1 MPLRSDLLN
10 PIPGPNPAGE
20 NLRYAPVYDQ
30 IREARREEE
39 AITEGDWQTP
49 GKKANW
55 PLVIKLATDALAT
68 KSKDLQL
75 AAWLTEAL
83 IRTEGYAAL
92 APCLDLIRG
101 LLENFWDGLYPEI
114 EDGDLELRATP
125 LEWIGTQLETPIK
138 QVPLTRSGLDW
149 LQYKISRSVPTED
162 EAASSDARRAQR
174 EAAIADGKITPEEF
188 DSAFHATPTSFYQQA
203 FDDLEAA
210 RESLVQLAAV
220 CDEKFGDYSPSFSV
234 LRNTL
239 EEVQQSVRILLQR
252 KQALEGPPA
261 EEEVAGEETVAEEGA
276 WAAEEVTAVPV
287 RPTAAPRRKALAAEP
302 QDREDAIERV
312 VSAARFLRHEDP
324 YSPVPYLLLRALRW
338 GELRA
343 AGASPDYSVLEAPST
358 EIRRQLK
365 RLTSEGSWAEALE
378 VAEEAA
384 GAPCGRAWLDVQR
397 YAVRCLTELGY
408 EAPANALR
416 AELRALLADYPELP
430 NWSLSDDTPVAN
442 AETQAWLKEE
452 ILPKQEEAPPSQE
465 AEEPYVPVSWQEP
478 APAAAEGEE
487 QPPDAY
493 MLALEALRSG
503 QRKEAVEILARE
515 AAQERSGRAR
525 FQRRIQLAEICMA
538 AGYEAVAWPILE
550 EIAQEIEQRKLEEW
564 EAPEV
569 LAHPLTLLFRCL
581 SKLDRDSE
589 EKQRIYARIC
599 RLDPVQA
606 LACGR

>member
-1 MPLRSDLLN
+1 MPLRTDLLN
-10 PIPGPNPAGE
+10 PIAGPNPAGE

-30 IREARREEE
+30 IREARRQEE
-39 AITEGDWQTP
+39 AVTEGDWQTP

-55 PLVIKLATDALAT
+55 PLVIKLAGDALAT
-68 KSKDLQL
+68 RSKDLQL

-83 IRTEGYAAL
+83 IRTEGFAPL
-92 APCLDLIRG
+92 APCLDLIRE

-125 LEWIGTQLETPIK
+125 LEWIGSQLETPIK

-149 LQYKISRSVPTED
+149 FQYKISRSVPTED
-162 EAASSDARRAQR
+162 EAANSDARRAQR
-174 EAAIADGKITPEEF
+174 ETAIAEGKLTPEEF
-188 DSAFHATPTSFYQQA
+188 DSAFHATPTAFYQQA
-203 FDDLEAA
+203 FEHLEAA
-210 RESLVQLAAV
+210 RDSLAQLTAV
-220 CDEKFGDYSPSFSV
+220 CDEKFGDFSPSFSV

-261 EEEVAGEETVAEEGA
+261 EEEVAEQEAVTEEVIWTAEEA
-276 WAAEEVTAVPV
+276 TALPV
-287 RPTAAPRRKALAAEP
+287 RAEPAPRRKAPAAEP
-302 QDREDAIERV
+302 QDREDAVERV
-312 VSAARFLRHEDP
+312 VTATRFLRRDDP

-343 AGASPDYSVLEAPST
+343 AGPSPDYSVLEAPST
-358 EIRRQLK
+358 EIRQQLK

-397 YAVRCLTELGY
+397 YALRCLTELGY
-408 EAPANALR
+408 EAAANALR

-452 ILPKQEEAPPSQE
+452 ILTGQGQPGAP
-465 AEEPYVPVSWQEP
+465 EEPLHSYG
-478 APAAAEGEE
+478 APHWEQTSPAAEGEE

-493 MLALEALRSG
+493 TLALDALRSG
-503 QRKEAVEILARE
+503 RPKDAIEILARE

-525 FQRRIQLAEICMA
+525 FQRRIQLAEVCMA

-550 EIAQEIEQRKLEEW
+550 ELAQEIEQRKLEEW
-564 EAPEV
+564 EAPEA

-581 SKLDRDSE
+581 SKLDRQSE
-589 EKQRIYARIC
+589 EKQKIYARIC
-599 RLDPVQA
+599 RLDPIQA

>member
-1 MPLRSDLLN
+1 MPLRTDLLD

-39 AITEGDWQTP
+39 AVTEGDWQTP

-55 PLVIKLATDALAT
+55 PLVIKLAGDALAT
-68 KSKDLQL
+68 RSKDLQL

-83 IRTEGYAAL
+83 IRTEGFAAL
-92 APCLDLIRG
+92 APCLDLMRG
-101 LLENFWDGLYPEI
+101 LLETFWDGLYPEI

-125 LEWIGTQLETPIK
+125 LEWVGSQLETPIK
-138 QVPLTRSGLDW
+138 QVPLTRSGLNW
-149 LQYKISRSVPTED
+149 FQYKISRSIPTED
-162 EAASSDARRAQR
+162 EAATSDARRAQR
-174 EAAIADGKITPEEF
+174 ETAIAEGKLTPEEF
-188 DSAFHATPTSFYQQA
+188 DSAFHATPTAFYQEA
-203 FDDLEAA
+203 FEHLEAA
-210 RESLVQLAAV
+210 RDSLAQLTAV
-220 CDEKFGDYSPSFSV
+220 CDEKFGEFAPSFSG

-252 KQALEGPPA
+252 KQALEGPPTD
-261 EEEVAGEETVAEEGA
+261 EVAGEEVVTEEA
-276 WAAEEVTAVPV
+276 TWAVEEAAAMPVRAVP
-287 RPTAAPRRKALAAEP
+287 APRRKALAAEP

-312 VSAARFLRHEDP
+312 LSVARFLRREDP

-343 AGASPDYSVLEAPST
+343 AGPSPDYSVLEAPST
-358 EIRRQLK
+358 EIRQQLK
-365 RLTSEGSWAEALE
+365 RLTSEGSWVEALE

-397 YAVRCLTELGY
+397 YALRCLTELGY
-408 EAPANALR
+408 ETAAGALR

-430 NWSLSDDTPVAN
+430 NWSLSDDTPAAN
-442 AETQAWLKEE
+442 AETRAWLEE
-452 ILPKQEEAPPSQE
+452 DILPRQEEAPSTQE
-465 AEEPYVPVSWQEP
+465 PEEHYVSVSWQEP
-478 APAAAEGEE
+478 ASAAAEGEE

-493 MLALEALRSG
+493 ALALDALRSG
-503 QRKEAVEILARE
+503 RRKDAIEILARE

-550 EIAQEIEQRKLEEW
+550 ELAQEIEQRKLEEW

-569 LAHPLTLLFRCL
+569 LAHPLALLFRCL

-599 RLDPVQA
+599 RLDPLQA
-606 LACGR
+606 LACSK